1 MFDKLQFIEHFPTVS
16 LVDVTLHQVV
26 MKAIFTAF
34 TLLIFLSFNST
45 HYPFPG
51 GTAAQN
57 KPLQTQHKEIAIT
70 IDDLP
75 GVLDGA
81 TDDSFKRLQSMNRQ
95 MLNVLKQNQISAIG
109 FVNESRLFVKD
120 EMEARI
126 AILRNWLDAGMTLGN
141 HTFSHSNFNDVSLAQ
156 FEDEVIRGE
165 TVTRA
170 LMRGRGIDKFYL
182 RFPFNHTGD
191 TREKK
196 EGLEIFLRER
206 GYAIAPFT
214 IEHSDYVYSRAYT
227 KALLQSNEKL
237 AERIRNDY
245 LNFLDTSCDYFE
257 QKSREVLG
265 YEPKQILLIHVNQLN
280 AICLEDMVQRLKK
293 RGYSFISLDEALKDK
308 AYQTSDSYIGKFGL
322 SWIFRWALTL
332 NKKIDRSKEPDPP
345 QFVMDLY
352 SAN

>member
-1 MFDKLQFIEHFPTVS
+1 
-16 LVDVTLHQVV
+16 
-26 MKAIFTAF
+26 
-34 TLLIFLSFNST
+34 
-45 HYPFPG
+45 
-51 GTAAQN
+51 
-57 KPLQTQHKEIAIT
+57 
-70 IDDLP
+70 
-75 GVLDGA
+75 
-81 TDDSFKRLQSMNRQ
+81 
-95 MLNVLKQNQISAIG
+95 
-109 FVNESRLFVKD
+109 
-120 EMEARI
+120 
-126 AILRNWLDAGMTLGN
+126 MTLGN
-141 HTFSHSNFNDVSLAQ
+141 HTFSHLNFNDVSLAQ

-257 QKSREVLG
+257 QKSRDVLG

-280 AICLEDMVQRLKK
+280 AICLEEMVQRLKK

-308 AYQTSDSYIGKFGL
+308 AYQTPDSYIGKFGL
-322 SWIFRWALTL
+322 SWIFRWASTL